1 MKELDTS
8 LVNVMKIGLEGNHLC
23 RLITKHGGVHLL
35 VGLLTNNKFHSVKST
50 ILRSIATVCCVLES
64 IRQLE
69 EMKGVEVISRIL
81 GDRDSS
87 EVEKGE
93 AAGVLAQITSTWIKG
108 NNYVL
113 EVTELAFY
121 LVKSLTGE

>member
-1 MKELDTS
+1 MKELETA
-8 LVNVMKIGLEGNHLC
+8 LVNVMKFWLEGNHLC

-35 VGLLTNNKFHSVKST
+35 VGMLTNNKFHSVKST
-50 ILRSIATVCCVLES
+50 ILRSIATVCCVPDS

-69 EMKGVEVISRIL
+69 EIKGVDVISRIL

-87 EVEKGE
+87 ELEKGE
-93 AAGVLAQITSTWIKG
+93 AAGVLAQITNPWIKG

-113 EVTELAFY
+113 GVTESNFF
-121 LVKSLTGE
+121 LVKSLTGD